1 MSNPSRLM
9 GHPSTD
15 CCLPIAFV
23 VETPTIEDE
32 KEKKNEKNE
41 NEIVSAHHMSTHRA
55 IQDTFANETRRVR
68 NHHGLHCTVYSYI
81 CTFDGLQ
88 NTRFS
93 LRTHQTF
100 ELCARHMCLF

>member
-41 NEIVSAHHMSTHRA
+41 NEIVSAHHMSTH
-55 IQDTFANETRRVR
+55 
-68 NHHGLHCTVYSYI
+68 
-81 CTFDGLQ
+81 
-88 NTRFS
+88 
-93 LRTHQTF
+93 
-100 ELCARHMCLF
+100 